1 MSHPKEKI
9 GKLQEIFL
17 LESSISQEI
26 LTT

>member
-9 GKLQEIFL
+9 EKLQEIFL
-17 LESSISQEI
+17 LETSISQEI